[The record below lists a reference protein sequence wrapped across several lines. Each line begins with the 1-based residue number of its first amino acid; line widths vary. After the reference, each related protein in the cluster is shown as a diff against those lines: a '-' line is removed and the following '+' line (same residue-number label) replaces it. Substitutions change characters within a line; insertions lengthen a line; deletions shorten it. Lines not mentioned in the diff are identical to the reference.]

1 MSRSAFDS
9 LRERAERLLEEKGR
23 PESPMEFRELV
34 QEFQV
39 LQAEL
44 EVQAE
49 ELQRSHVQAER
60 ARRHYFEL
68 FEHSP
73 AGIILLD
80 PLAVVLDA
88 NRQATAMLERPLD
101 QVRRASFTRF
111 VDAADQLA
119 FATLVKGVAGGTTAG
134 EFQLRQAS
142 GARITVRARMLL
154 REDGTSLFSLE
165 DVTPLRRA
173 EREARDTADRYR
185 ALLDATSDGVLL
197 IDETTRRVVDAN
209 RAVCALLD
217 ATRGDLVGRA
227 REELFPPE
235 ERALAPVTLDRLARA
250 GQPATPARL
259 RTAGGRD
266 VEVLLTVSTVSE
278 GRGLLLLVRRAA
290 PPPA

>member
-23 PESPMEFRELV
+23 PESPMEFKELV

-111 VDAADQLA
+111 VDAADQGA
-119 FATLVKGVAGGTTAG
+119 FATLVKGVSGGTTAG
-134 EFQLRQAS
+134 EFHLRQA
-142 GARITVRARMLL
+142 GGGRVTIRARMLL

-173 EREARDTADRYR
+173 ETEARDTAERYR
-185 ALLDATSDGVLL
+185 ALLDATSDGVVL

-209 RAVCALLD
+209 RAVCALLG
-217 ATRGDLVGRA
+217 AARADLVGRA

-235 ERALAPVTLDRLARA
+235 DRALAPVTLDRLARP
-250 GQPATPARL
+250 GQLPSPARL
-259 RTAGGRD
+259 RSAGGRD
-266 VEVLLTVSTVSE
+266 VRVELTVTPVAE
-278 GRGLLLLVRRAA
+278 GRALMLLVKPLAA
-290 PPPA
+290 PA